1 MYVLYHS
8 SDYSTEA
15 PSLIESL
22 HILPSKLHILHLIH
36 VSKKFWKH
44 IRDNRNR
51 DIRISRIPVPM
62 GMGYRLWS
70 LVQES
75 SPAALYCAFGA
86 TSSLQITVAQLE

>member
-15 PSLIESL
+15 PSLIERL

-75 SPAALYCAFGA
+75 SPAALYWAFGA